1 MNGELLFNRYSI
13 SVEENERF
21 LEMDGGDVCRINN
34 VNVLSAVELHTS
46 TSLKG

>member
-21 LEMDGGDVCRINN
+21 LEMDGGDDAQQYECI
-34 VNVLSAVELHTS
+34 
-46 TSLKG
+46 